1 MSAINSYIIL
11 IICNF
16 FFNFRDGNSITR
28 SRDCTELD
36 ADNA

>member
-1 MSAINSYIIL
+1 MWAINSFIIL

-16 FFNFRDGNSITR
+16 FYFRDGNSITR